1 MQKFQTQSNL
11 RVFQQSYSSTGL
23 LQIQLPETPNKITI
37 CLQKSVPVL
46 IKGNGQYCQ
55 QIKGSISLFALRKHA
70 LDILCI
76 SILWLL
82 ITLMIATSG
91 EKEKS

>member
-55 QIKGSISLFALRKHA
+55 
-70 LDILCI
+70 
-76 SILWLL
+76 
-82 ITLMIATSG
+82 
-91 EKEKS
+91 